1 MMWKRYI
8 VSALFVA
15 SVYSCLAC
23 GYCEPDAASTYMFKT
38 YDINSYLQY
47 KEDANFYNVGFWYQY
62 ANKEVP
68 RSEVWAALNRCHS
81 IDIEDGKNA
90 FFAYLK
96 HKHDSDAL
104 KYWETVLSFQELT
117 SDEWGYAEN
126 VDSATMREMAKTLE
140 SAGRKCKDASLKE
153 RFTYQYMRIM
163 FTLNEYK
170 QCRQAWESGG
180 EQWQDTVLR
189 KQGRQYYAG
198 ALFYTG
204 ELCKAADIYGE
215 CSDWNSLRYFKNKV
229 DFMQEL
235 YKYNPK
241 SKALLFFVQNY
252 ENSYQDGKN
261 VDVKKFTEFCQTVLN
276 ENKTD
281 NPALW
286 QSALAHIAFIDG
298 DYDKARE
305 LIEKANNMAGDPIVK
320 DNARMLRLVYNA
332 ADTKASN
339 YDDLLYADL
348 TWLLRRV
355 NEMEEYYS
363 KSGNGYAHG
372 VNILR
377 RVVFV
382 YAFPH
387 YVDSGNHNMAAALL
401 NVYDEVFCY
410 DKERRAELRNDPNE
424 TGSWD
429 YSTFY
434 FNYLDTTSVEN
445 VKDFLAFVKSRGKTN
460 LEKSLISMGY
470 VSESMMNELIG
481 TKYMRLHDYTKAI
494 EYLQNVNPSFLKKQ
508 NITDYLKRNPFMEDW
523 ITANNEKG
531 SIYNSFKP
539 TTMYATSSTKLQFCL
554 IMKMLDDKI
563 NSLSDKEEC
572 ALLSYAYAVGLVQAE
587 RWCWALTQYARSSD
601 DWNGGLF
608 QNIRNLQTEDNGWDY
623 MSSRSYML
631 QELYNKVYSYLGNT
645 EKLTTNSELIARCQ
659 YMRGVIDLDD
669 SHKWQYYRNL
679 VGKYANTKFVSTER
693 RHCDWL
699 CDYR

>member
-8 VSALFVA
+8 VSALLVA

-23 GYCEPDAASTYMFKT
+23 GYCEPDASGTYMFKA
-38 YDINSYLQY
+38 YDISSYLQY

-68 RSEVWAALNRCHS
+68 RSEVWAALNKCHA
-81 IDIEDGKNA
+81 IDIENGKNA

-96 HKHDSDAL
+96 KKHDSDAL
-104 KYWETVLSFQELT
+104 TYWETVLGFQDLT
-117 SDEWGYAEN
+117 GDEWGYAEKI
-126 VDSATMREMAKTLE
+126 DSAVMREMARTLE
-140 SAGRKCKDASLKE
+140 TAGTKCKEASLKE
-153 RFTYQYMRIM
+153 RFAYQYMRIM
-163 FTLNEYK
+163 FTLSEYK
-170 QCRQAWESGG
+170 QCRQTWESGG
-180 EQWQDTVLR
+180 EQWQDTILR
-189 KQGRQYYAG
+189 KQGRLYYAG

-215 CSDWNSLRYFKNKV
+215 CSDWNSLRFFKNKV
-229 DFMQEL
+229 DFIQEL

-252 ENSYQDGKN
+252 ENSYQEGKN
-261 VDVKKFTEFCQTVLN
+261 VDVKKFTELCQQVLK
-276 ENKTD
+276 EKKTD

-286 QSALAHIAFIDG
+286 QAALAHIAFIDG
-298 DYDKARE
+298 DYAKAND
-305 LIEKANNMAGDPIVK
+305 LIEKANGMDGDPIVK
-320 DNARMLRLVYNA
+320 ENARYLRLVYHA

-348 TWLLRRV
+348 TWLLKKV
-355 NEMEEYYS
+355 NETEEYYS
-363 KSGNGYAHG
+363 KNGNGYAHFI
-372 VNILR
+372 NILR

-387 YVDSGNHNMAAALL
+387 YVDVGNHNMAAALL

-410 DKERRAELRNDPNE
+410 DKEHRAELRKNPNE

-470 VSESMMNELIG
+470 VNESMMNELIG
-481 TKYMRLHDYTKAI
+481 TKYMRLHDYVNAI

-523 ITANNEKG
+523 IAAKNEKG
-531 SIYNSFKP
+531 CLYNSFKP
-539 TTMYATSSTKLQFCL
+539 TTMYATSSTKLQFCI

-563 NSLSDKEEC
+563 HSLTDKEEC
-572 ALLSYAYAVGLVQAE
+572 SLLSYAYAVGLVQAE
-587 RWCWALTQYARSSD
+587 RWCWALTQYAKSSD

-608 QNIRNLQTEDNGWDY
+608 QSINNLQTDDNGWDY
-623 MSSRSYML
+623 LSSRSYML
-631 QELYNKVYSYLGNT
+631 QDQYNKVYSYLDNA
-645 EKLTTNSELIARCQ
+645 EKNTTNRELIARCQ

-669 SHKWQYYRNL
+669 SHRWQYYRNL
-679 VGKYANTKFVSTER
+679 AGEYANTKFVSTER

-699 CDYR
+699 CDHR

>member
-23 GYCEPDAASTYMFKT
+23 GYCEPDASGTYMFKA
-38 YDINSYLQY
+38 YDISSYLQY

-68 RSEVWAALNRCHS
+68 RSEVWAALNKCHA
-81 IDIEDGKNA
+81 IDIENGKNA

-96 HKHDSDAL
+96 KKHDSDAL
-104 KYWETVLSFQELT
+104 TYWETVLGFQDLT
-117 SDEWGYAEN
+117 GDEWGYAEKI
-126 VDSATMREMAKTLE
+126 DSAVMREMAKTLE
-140 SAGRKCKDASLKE
+140 SAGTKCKDASLKE
-153 RFTYQYMRIM
+153 RFAYQYMRIM
-163 FTLNEYK
+163 FTLSEYK
-170 QCRQAWESGG
+170 QCRQTWESGG
-180 EQWQDTVLR
+180 EQWQDTILR
-189 KQGRQYYAG
+189 KQGRLYYAG

-215 CSDWNSLRYFKNKV
+215 CSDWNSLRFFKNKV
-229 DFMQEL
+229 DFIQEL

-252 ENSYQDGKN
+252 ENSYQEGKN
-261 VDVKKFTEFCQTVLN
+261 VDVKKFTELCQQVLK
-276 ENKTD
+276 EKKTD

-286 QSALAHIAFIDG
+286 QAALAHIAFIDG
-298 DYDKARE
+298 DYAKANE
-305 LIEKANNMAGDPIVK
+305 LIEKANSMNGDPIVK
-320 DNARMLRLVYNA
+320 ENARYLRLVYHA

-348 TWLLRRV
+348 TWLLKKV
-355 NEMEEYYS
+355 NETEEYYS
-363 KSGNGYAHG
+363 KNGNGYAHFI
-372 VNILR
+372 NILR

-387 YVDSGNHNMAAALL
+387 YVDVGNHNMAAALL

-410 DKERRAELRNDPNE
+410 DKEHRAELRKNPNE

-470 VSESMMNELIG
+470 VNESMMNELIG
-481 TKYMRLHDYTKAI
+481 TKYMRLHDYVNAI

-523 ITANNEKG
+523 IAAKNEKG
-531 SIYNSFKP
+531 SLYNSIKP
-539 TTMYATSSTKLQFCL
+539 TTMYATSSTKLQFCI

-563 NSLSDKEEC
+563 HSLTDKEEC
-572 ALLSYAYAVGLVQAE
+572 SLLSYAYAVGLVQAE
-587 RWCWALTQYARSSD
+587 RWCWALTQYAQSSD

-608 QNIRNLQTEDNGWDY
+608 QSIKNLQTDDNGWDY
-623 MSSRSYML
+623 LSSRSYML
-631 QELYNKVYSYLGNT
+631 QDQYNKVYSYLDLA
-645 EKLTTNSELIARCQ
+645 EKNTTNSELIARCQ
-659 YMRGVIDLDD
+659 YMRGVVELDD

-679 VGKYANTKFVSTER
+679 TGKYANTKFVSTER

-699 CDYR
+699 CDHR